1 MTNGTTKYY
10 YVDEAGDGTI
20 FIGRGQ
26 IAAGSEE
33 KQ

>member
-1 MTNGTTKYY
+1 MIDGTTRYY

-20 FIGRGQ
+20 FNARGY
-26 IAAGSEE
+26 IIIGSEE